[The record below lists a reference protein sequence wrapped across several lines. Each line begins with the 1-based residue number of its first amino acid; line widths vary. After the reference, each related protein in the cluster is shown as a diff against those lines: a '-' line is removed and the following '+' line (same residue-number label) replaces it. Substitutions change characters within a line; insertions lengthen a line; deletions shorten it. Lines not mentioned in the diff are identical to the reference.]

1 MLNKYVSGQIKKI
14 INKNSHLT
22 KRKFSTDI
30 KDYISKRDH
39 MISGFFKDGEARF
52 VMSDV
57 SNTLLEAHK
66 RFEIYDKKNL
76 SELGIAYNTSLIM
89 NSFLNGEER
98 IKLLC
103 QYVHEGSEDKSIIST
118 IYSESMA
125 TGEVRGFFDMSKV
138 DSTELNRDFTSF
150 LKISKILYN
159 HTSEVYGMIKLK
171 NQNGFTEDDVFKY
184 FEESEQIRTH
194 VFFNNKVKEE
204 GIVSQGFILQKMPNC
219 DLIKLENRFF
229 DIINNK
235 IFKQINEDGL
245 TYSQFMNVFKDLG
258 IEVECRRT
266 PVQFFCR
273 CSKSGLKNVLI
284 MMGRGEIEDML
295 QKEQKSVSCK
305 NCNKEYILTDQDF
318 KDILEKV

>member
-1 MLNKYVSGQIKKI
+1 MLNKYVTGTR
-14 INKNSHLT
+14 NFTNFNSLYI
-22 KRKFSTDI
+22 KRKFSTEI
-30 KDYISKRDH
+30 KDYITKRDH
-39 MISGFFKDGEARF
+39 MISGFFKNGEARF

-57 SNTLLEAHK
+57 SSTLLEAHK

-103 QYVHEGSEDKSIIST
+103 QYINEGNEDKSLIST

-125 TGEVRGFFDMSKV
+125 TGEVRGFFEQSKV
-138 DSTELNRDFTSF
+138 ESSELNKDYSSF

-171 NQNGFTEDDVFKY
+171 NHNSFTEDDVFKY

-194 VFFNNKVKEE
+194 VFFNNRVKEE
-204 GIVSQGFILQKMPNC
+204 EIISQGFVLQKMPNC
-219 DLIKLENRFF
+219 DLIKLENQFF

-235 IFKQINEDGL
+235 FFKQILDDGL
-245 TYSQFMNVFKDLG
+245 TYTQFMNVFKDLG

-266 PVQFFCR
+266 PIQFFCR
-273 CSKSGLKNVLI
+273 CSKEGLKNVLV
-284 MMGRGEIEDML
+284 MMGRLEIEDMIE
-295 QKEQKSVSCK
+295 KDQKSISCK
-305 NCNKEYILTDQDF
+305 NCNKEYLLTDQDF
-318 KDILEKV
+318 KEILDKI